1 MDVIQYQLDNGM
13 RVILQPH
20 HQAPVVA
27 CNVWVGVGSADETPQ
42 EAGLAHVHEH
52 MLFKGTERR
61 GVGQIAKEVE
71 AAGGHI
77 NAFTSFD
84 QTCYYVVMS
93 SKFFDKGLDILADA
107 TQHSSFEADELG
119 RELEVIQ
126 EEIKRG
132 NDSPSRVASLKLF
145 ETAFHEHPYRLPVIG
160 TKQSVDSFTRDHVV
174 NFYRKHYVPSN
185 MTVVLVGDF
194 DVEDAKQKVERYFG
208 AAPGGTR
215 EHIERAQ
222 EPTQTSMRVAVMDE
236 AAQDTYLRIGFH
248 VPTATH
254 EDIPALELLGTIW
267 GSGETSRLHQSV
279 QRERQLVNG
288 VYSGVYTPKD
298 SGLFMVSAD
307 YQILADGE
315 SGPGPRTHEEVLEAV
330 FEQLVQTH
338 HVSPSESEIQRA
350 RTMIESQ
357 AIYGKQ
363 TIEGLAMKYGH
374 FHMVTGDAL
383 FEQTYYKQLA
393 QVTAQDM
400 QRVARKYL
408 TPSNCTVVV
417 SHPPTSASIAPDVV
431 ESVVRKQYDAKPAV
445 SSDAGP
451 AYAAP
456 VYTLDPA
463 PAVELDAD
471 NFYIEDI
478 EGGPL
483 LVVQEDHA
491 VEMFNVRALTFGGV
505 RLEQPS
511 DNGINSLLTDML
523 VRGTSDL
530 SAMDIAMQVESMASS
545 ISGISGRNTF
555 GIALTG
561 LSKYLAPCLDL
572 MASCWFDAQIPQ
584 DEFER
589 EKLLHIQHIK
599 SRQDQLGSVNFDR
612 FAGAYFGDHPYS
624 MPVSGTVESASS
636 LTAEDLRAYFA
647 QTIRTQ
653 RLALVVVGDVD
664 AGQIAQEVRKRFTG
678 QPASFEPAAT
688 AAFEPPSERTLV
700 VGDLDKN
707 QGHVMVGFDA
717 PRVGSDDRYALDV
730 LHSIL
735 SGQGGRLFMDLR
747 DKQSLAYSVYASMVM
762 GLEASTFTI
771 NIGTSP
777 EKIEQAVRGIF
788 QQVHALH
795 ADGVSDEEIEE
806 AKRNLIGSHDIG
818 LQRGSSR
825 AMSIALD
832 VLYGQGPKR
841 MFEYSDRIEAVTES
855 DVQRVIQT
863 YLDPERAVVAITK
876 PEATSIQED
885 LLEGV

>member
-1 MDVIQYQLDNGM
+1 M

-27 CNVWVGVGSADETPQ
+27 CNVWVGVGSADETPE

-52 MLFKGTERR
+52 MLFKGTQRR

-145 ETAFHEHPYRLPVIG
+145 ETAFNEHPYRLPVIG
-160 TKQSVDSFTRDHVV
+160 TKESVDSFTRDHVV

-194 DVEDAKQKVERYFG
+194 DIDDAREKVERYFG
-208 AAPGGTR
+208 AAPGGKQ
-215 EHIERAQ
+215 EHIERTL
-222 EPTQTSMRVAVMDE
+222 EPTQSSMRVAVMDE
-236 AAQDTYLRIGFH
+236 ATQDTYLRVGFH

-307 YQILADGE
+307 YQLLEDGE
-315 SGPGPRTHEEVLEAV
+315 DGPGPRTHQEVLEAV
-330 FEQLVQTH
+330 FEQVVQTH
-338 HVSPSESEIQRA
+338 HVRPSESEIQRA
-350 RTMIESQ
+350 RTIIESQ

-383 FEQTYYKQLA
+383 FEQTYYEQLA
-393 QVTAQDM
+393 RVSAEDM

-408 TPSNCTVVV
+408 TPSNCTVVL
-417 SHPPTSASIAPDVV
+417 SHPPESSTIAPDAV
-431 ESVVRKQYDAKPAV
+431 ESIVRKQYDAKAPA
-445 SSDAGP
+445 DAPAGV

-456 VYTLDPA
+456 TYALPDA
-463 PAVELDAD
+463 PGVELDAD

-505 RLEQPS
+505 RLEDPAK
-511 DNGINSLLTDML
+511 NGINTLLTDML
-523 VRGTSDL
+523 VRGTSEL
-530 SAMDIAMQVESMASS
+530 SAMDIALQVESMASS

-555 GIALTG
+555 GVALTG

-572 MASCWFDAQIPQ
+572 MASCWFDAQIPE
-584 DEFER
+584 DEFAR
-589 EKLLHIQHIK
+589 EKMLHMQHIK
-599 SRQDQLGSVNFDR
+599 SRQDQLGTVNYDR
-612 FAGAYFGDHPYS
+612 FAQTYFGSHPYS
-624 MPVSGTVESASS
+624 MPISGTAESVSS
-636 LTAEDLRAYFA
+636 LTVQDLRAYFA
-647 QTIRTQ
+647 DTIRSQ

-664 AGQIAQEVRKRFTG
+664 AGQIAQEVRKRFVS
-678 QPASFEPAAT
+678 QPSTFEPAE
-688 AAFEPPSERTLV
+688 AAVFSPPQARALV
-700 VGDLDKN
+700 MGDLDKN

-717 PRVGSDDRYALDV
+717 PLVGSDDRYALDV

-788 QQVHALH
+788 QQVHALRR
-795 ADGVSDEEIEE
+795 DGVLDEEIEE

-825 AMSIALD
+825 AMTIALD

-841 MFEYSDRIEAVTES
+841 MFEYSDRIEAITKA
-855 DVQRVIQT
+855 DIKRVIDQ
-863 YLDPERAVVAITK
+863 YLDPDTAVVAITK
-876 PEATSIQED
+876 PEGTVIQAD
-885 LLEGV
+885 LLDGI